1 MADTDALIQQALKE
15 EEAERK
21 RVKKE
26 KAAHAKEAKAV
37 RKGKT
42 LEQIEEE
49 EGGPVKESQVGMAQT
64 RRAAKRKGAGADDT
78 ELVDDVEAVEE
89 DLEQEEEDGIKLEA
103 FNLKEERERGYFD
116 EAGNYVEKEDKDE
129 AELAQDAWLQSDEGR
144 LAAVGRRCALLS
156 LSELSWRVGIAAEL
170 AQDASLQ
177 SDEAKVVSDEVRRKI
192 EERLRREAA
201 AEAAGPLSA
210 TQIARLQYTASQL
223 LQPGESVAAGL
234 KRLGGHSR
242 RPAKRSKGRGGEAA
256 DMAADVAPDPAA
268 KEQFNKLTEVAMQ
281 LMDAG
286 EADVYTQNK
295 EYFERAAA
303 VYIDLPGPSTVMEG
317 AGTAAYE
324 DADEDM
330 FADDED
336 KPKEQ
341 AAAPSAAAPAAAA
354 AAAPAAPPRAAAPAK
369 QQQADETDYSSWPVK
384 ELRRFLTERGVDS
397 AGIIEKD
404 DLIAKVKEVA
414 AAGPEGEAPAG
425 YSFDAAT
432 GYWRSA
438 DTGMY
443 WDASSGGFYNP
454 VDSKWYSW
462 DDGKQQFVEWAAGK
476 PQ

>member
-21 RVKKE
+21 RAKKE
-26 KAAHAKEAKAV
+26 KAAQAKETKAA

-42 LEQIEEE
+42 LEQIEDE

-64 RRAAKRKGAGADDT
+64 RRAAKRKGTGVDDT
-78 ELVDDVEAVEE
+78 ELVEDVEAVEE
-89 DLEQEEEDGIKLEA
+89 DLEHEEEDGIKLEA
-103 FNLKEERERGYFD
+103 FNLKEEREKGYFD
-116 EAGNYVEKEDKDE
+116 DAGNYVEREDKDE
-129 AELAQDAWLQSDEGR
+129 AELAQDAWLQSDE
-144 LAAVGRRCALLS
+144 
-156 LSELSWRVGIAAEL
+156 
-170 AQDASLQ
+170 
-177 SDEAKVVSDEVRRKI
+177 AKVVSEEVRRKI
-192 EERLRREAA
+192 EERQRREAA

-210 TQIARLQYTASQL
+210 TQIARLQFAASQL
-223 LQPGESVAAGL
+223 LQPGETVAAGL

-242 RPAKRSKGRGGEAA
+242 RPAKRSKTRGGEAA

-303 VYIDLPGPSTVMEG
+303 VYIDLPGPSKVLEGG
-317 AGTAAYE
+317 AGKAAYE

-330 FADDED
+330 FAEDDD
-336 KPKEQ
+336 KPKEP
-341 AAAPSAAAPAAAA
+341 AAAAPAAAA
-354 AAAPAAPPRAAAPAK
+354 PAAAPAAAAPAAAAPPRAAAPAR

-414 AAGPEGEAPAG
+414 ASGPEGEAPAG
-425 YSFDAAT
+425 YTFDAAT
-432 GYWRSA
+432 GYWHSPE
-438 DTGMY
+438 TGMY

-454 VDSKWYSW
+454 ADTKWYSW
-462 DDGKQQFVEWAAGK
+462 DGDKQQFVEWAAGG